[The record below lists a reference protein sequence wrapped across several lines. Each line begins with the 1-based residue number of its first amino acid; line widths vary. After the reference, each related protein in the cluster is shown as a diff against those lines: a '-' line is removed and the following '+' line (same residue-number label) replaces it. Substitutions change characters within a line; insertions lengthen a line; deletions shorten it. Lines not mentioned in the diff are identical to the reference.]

1 LDAERSLFNAELQY
15 TQTQGVLF
23 QALVNLYKA
32 VGGGWVVEADR
43 LTQATAPGNAEKK
56 PEGR

>member
-1 LDAERSLFNAELQY
+1 
-15 TQTQGVLF
+15 LF

-43 LTQATAPGNAEKK
+43 LTQATTPGNAEKK